1 LSRLIYETSL
11 ITGGGHKQKTKK
23 FKINIMNTSIKTL
36 IAATLTVVALTS
48 ATLTTKANDNAVTV
62 LADVKKVNKINVS
75 GNVEL
80 ILVQSAD
87 ERVKV
92 YDNYFTKNAL
102 VQQKDGE
109 LRISSY
115 EKETL
120 TVVVYVSSLNAI
132 TASDN
137 AIVRTSGRFS
147 ALDLN
152 VNLNDNAK
160 AVLNTNTISLS
171 TNVKGN
177 ADLTLTGT
185 TLDYS
190 ASVNNSAKVSMND
203 FAAESTN
210 IRSQNAV
217 ASSALKT
224 LALTI
229 AE

>member
-1 LSRLIYETSL
+1 
-11 ITGGGHKQKTKK
+11 
-23 FKINIMNTSIKTL
+23 MNTSIKTL
-36 IAATLTVVALTS
+36 IAATLTVVVLTS
-48 ATLTTKANDNAVTV
+48 ATLTTKANDNAITV
-62 LADVKKVNKINVS
+62 LSDVKKANKINVS

-80 ILVQSAD
+80 ILVQS
-87 ERVKV
+87 ENESVKV
-92 YDNYFTKNAL
+92 YDNYYTKNAL

-120 TVVVYVSSLNAI
+120 TVVVYVNSLSAI

-137 AIVRTSGRFS
+137 ATVRTSGKFS
-147 ALDLN
+147 AVDLN

-185 TLDYS
+185 TLEYN
-190 ASVNNSAKVSMND
+190 ALVNNSSKVTMND
-203 FAAESTN
+203 FAAESSN
-210 IRSQNAV
+210 ISSQNTI

>member
-1 LSRLIYETSL
+1 M
-11 ITGGGHKQKTKK
+11 K
-23 FKINIMNTSIKTL
+23 TSIKNL
-36 IAATLTVVALTS
+36 IAATLTVVVLAG
-48 ATLTTKANDNAVTV
+48 ATLTTKANDKAVTV
-62 LADVKKVNKINVS
+62 LSDVKKVNKINVS

-80 ILVQSAD
+80 ILVQSD
-87 ERVKV
+87 NESVKV
-92 YDNYFTKNAL
+92 YDNYYTKNAL

-115 EKETL
+115 EKEKL
-120 TVVVYVSSLNAI
+120 TVVVYVSNLSSI

-137 AIVRTSGRFS
+137 ATVKTNGKFS
-147 ALDLN
+147 ALALD

-160 AVLNTNTISLS
+160 AILNTNTISLN

-185 TLDYS
+185 TLEYS
-190 ASVNNSAKVSMND
+190 ALVNNSSKVSMND
-203 FAAESTN
+203 FAAESSN
-210 IRSQNAV
+210 IRSQNV
-217 ASSALKT
+217 TSTTFKS